1 MASRDAEIQKR
12 LEQLRNKSQNVPK
25 PAAPVKSAQPIQP
38 TQQPQQNQKAQQNQ
52 QNQPQ
57 PAAATTYEQQIA
69 QAKQNLKKQNTQIKT
84 PPIVDDPSIKRAI
97 VTIKVFGVG
106 GGGNNVLK
114 RIAESDFL
122 NIDLVAVNTDAH
134 ALTQMNIGA
143 IKTVQIG
150 ETLTRG
156 RGTGGNVLIGEESA
170 KKDAARLKNM
180 MLGADMIFIT
190 AGMGGGTGTGAAPII
205 ARIAKELGILTVGVV
220 TVPFKFEGI
229 RKQRIANEGIV
240 RMQSYMDALIT
251 VKNDNLLKL
260 PENKGL
266 SIVSAFHEADSV
278 LRQAIRCIAEL
289 ILTTGVV
296 NVDFADVTTIFTQSK
311 SSDALLGIGQSNISA
326 VKAVQQ
332 AIQSPLIDKSLKGAR
347 GIIFNI
353 TGDENLSLHDVNEAA
368 QYIFTQTEDDVNI
381 ILGTVIN
388 PNMNGSIQA
397 TIIATDFADSL
408 ALKSPTI
415 ELPKSKVTVS
425 QDFKLDTTGFD
436 KQKKDKKDVD
446 FVIPAFNGFNR
457 K

>member
-1 MASRDAEIQKR
+1 M
-12 LEQLRNKSQNVPK
+12 
-25 PAAPVKSAQPIQP
+25 
-38 TQQPQQNQKAQQNQ
+38 
-52 QNQPQ
+52 
-57 PAAATTYEQQIA
+57 
-69 QAKQNLKKQNTQIKT
+69 
-84 PPIVDDPSIKRAI
+84 KRAI

-106 GGGNNVLK
+106 GGGNSVLK
-114 RIAESDFL
+114 RIAESNFL

-134 ALTQMNIGA
+134 ALTQMNMGA
-143 IKTVQIG
+143 IKTIQIG
-150 ETLTRG
+150 EPLTKG
-156 RGTGGNVLIGEESA
+156 RGTGGNVLVGEQAA
-170 KKDAARLKNM
+170 KNDAARLKNM
-180 MLGADMIFIT
+180 MLGADMVFIT

-205 ARIAKELGILTVGVV
+205 AKLAKELGMLTVGVV
-220 TVPFKFEGI
+220 TKPFKFEGV
-229 RKQRIANEGIV
+229 RKQRIADEGIIK
-240 RMQSYMDALIT
+240 MQSYMDALIT

-266 SIVSAFHEADSV
+266 SIVDAFHEADSV

-311 SSDALLGIGQSNISA
+311 SSDALLGIGRSNVSA

-353 TGDENLSLHDVNEAA
+353 TGDENISLHDVNEAA
-368 QYIFTQTEDDVNI
+368 NYIFSQTEDDVNI

-388 PNMNGSIQA
+388 PKMKGVVQA

-415 ELPKSKVTVS
+415 DVPKSKVTVS
-425 QDFKLDTTGFD
+425 QGFNLDTPKFPKT
-436 KQKKDKKDVD
+436 QNQDKKGAN
-446 FVIPAFNGFNR
+446 FVIPAFSSFNSNKDNNNNR
-457 K
+457 NK

>member
-12 LEQLRNKSQNVPK
+12 LEQLRNKSKSTEKLPS
-25 PAAPVKSAQPIQP
+25 KSA
-38 TQQPQQNQKAQQNQ
+38 TEVNEVS
-52 QNQPQ
+52 
-57 PAAATTYEQQIA
+57 YEQQIA
-69 QAKQNLKKQNTQIKT
+69 QAKQNLKKQNAQIK
-84 PPIVDDPSIKRAI
+84 PPSIIDDPSIKRAI

-106 GGGNNVLK
+106 GGGNSVLK
-114 RIAESDFL
+114 RMAESNFL

-134 ALTQMNIGA
+134 ALTQMNMGA

-150 ETLTRG
+150 EPLTKG
-156 RGTGGNVLIGEESA
+156 RGTGGNVLVGEQSA
-170 KKDAARLKNM
+170 KNDATRLKNM
-180 MLGADMIFIT
+180 MLGADMIFVT

-205 ARIAKELGILTVGVV
+205 AKIAKELGMLTVGVV
-220 TVPFKFEGI
+220 TVPFKFEGT

-240 RMQSYMDALIT
+240 KMQSYMDALIT

-266 SIVSAFHEADSV
+266 SIVNAFHQADSV

-368 QYIFTQTEDDVNI
+368 NYIFTQTEDDVNI

-388 PNMNGSIQA
+388 PKMKGIVQA

-415 ELPKSKVTVS
+415 AVPKSKVAVS
-425 QDFKLDTTGFD
+425 QDFKLDTPELEKNKD
-436 KQKKDKKDVD
+436 NKKANDFLIPTFMNFNKK
-446 FVIPAFNGFNR
+446 
-457 K
+457 